1 MLMMRTI
8 KPLMSQRADSG
19 GTCPLA
25 ILERRMAEHLR
36 SRSLQPTPGH
46 YQASSTMTKQLPKP
60 PWAITK
66 PSLAITKPL
75 PNPFWPLP
83 KHYQALP
90 RPRHYQARGGHY
102 QAIIKPSLAI
112 TNPLPSPLAIT
123 KPTLAS
129 TKPFPSAPWPST
141 SHYQAL
147 RRIRA

>member
-102 QAIIKPSLAI
+102 QALLGHYQSITKPPGHYEAHPGQYEAITKPSLA
-112 TNPLPSPLAIT
+112 TAT
-123 KPTLAS
+123 DA
-129 TKPFPSAPWPST
+129 
-141 SHYQAL
+141 AL
-147 RRIRA
+147 GLRGAARK

>member
-75 PNPFWPLP
+75 PHPFWPLP

-90 RPRHYQARGGHY
+90 RPRHYQGRGGHY
-102 QAIIKPSLAI
+102 QALLGHYQSITKPPGHYEAHPGQYEAITKPSLA
-112 TNPLPSPLAIT
+112 TTTDA
-123 KPTLAS
+123 
-129 TKPFPSAPWPST
+129 
-141 SHYQAL
+141 AL
-147 RRIRA
+147 GLRGAARK